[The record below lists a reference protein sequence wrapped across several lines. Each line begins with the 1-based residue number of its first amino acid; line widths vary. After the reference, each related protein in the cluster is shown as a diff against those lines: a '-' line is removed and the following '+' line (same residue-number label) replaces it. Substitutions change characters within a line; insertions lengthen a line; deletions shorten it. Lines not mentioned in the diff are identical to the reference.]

1 MAPPGLS
8 VPLARLVPGSS
19 RSRIPIT
26 ICLLDSR
33 QIKELVA
40 AEDMA
45 VSDLLNA
52 CDDYCEA
59 IAGAEPERA
68 EDAQR
73 ARNRAKTRLSTVHE
87 RLAKAITEL
96 AD

>member
-1 MAPPGLS
+1 MDRR
-8 VPLARLVPGSS
+8 V
-19 RSRIPIT
+19 IE
-26 ICLLDSR
+26 D
-33 QIKELVA
+33 LVA
-40 AEDMA
+40 EEDTA
-45 VSDLLNA
+45 VGDLLNA
-52 CDDYCEA
+52 CDDYCDA

-87 RLAKAITEL
+87 RLKKAVAGF